1 MREEERGRRSEG
13 GGERETERKRKRKR
27 GSRENQCGEMRVELC
42 MKTSIATY
50 CCDKQSCGKQSCGKQ
65 SCDKVVVNKVV
76 INKVVINKVVV
87 NKVVVN
93 KVVVASNNHMIS
105 PHSTCVSLCTLA
117 SRILSDMSSL
127 CILLRSSA
135 NLCKENRAEIT

>member
-1 MREEERGRRSEG
+1 MR
-13 GGERETERKRKRKR
+13 K
-27 GSRENQCGEMRVELC
+27 N
-42 MKTSIATY
+42 IY
-50 CCDKQSCGKQSCGKQ
+50 CYI
-65 SCDKVVVNKVV
+65 VV

-93 KVVVASNNHMIS
+93 KVNKVVVNKVVVNKVVINKVVINKFVVASNNHMIS

-127 CILLRSSA
+127 CILLKSSA
-135 NLCKENRAEIT
+135 NLCKGNRAEIT